1 MSSSKIVL
9 RILRVCIGVLIVMLV
24 IFGLMRA
31 GSVAYDMGYRVFTE
45 QPVTSAPGRDMVVE
59 VKEGTSALSLG
70 KLLEEKGL
78 VRNAYL
84 FMIQMNLSAYAKKV
98 KPGVYTLNTSQTP
111 KEMLIVMSAGPK
123 EETTE

>member
-9 RILRVCIGVLIVMLV
+9 KILRVCIGVLIVMLV

-45 QPVTSAPGRDMVVE
+45 QPVASAPGRDMVVE
-59 VKEGTSALSLG
+59 VREGTSALSLG

-78 VRNAYL
+78 VRNAHL